1 MDTPRPQL
9 LDFQFHQNND
19 SFTLHFQQRLI
30 LTHSKDNPCLWIGSG
45 IADIDMFRG
54 NFSIKDKLQEKIA
67 LTDAIVSQSP
77 DGWLI
82 HFSRGSDIS
91 ATLNISADDQGRLLL
106 ELQNDNLN
114 HNRIWLRLAAQPEDH
129 ICGCGERF
137 PTSIC
142 VANRSRYGPVNK
154 ALVATNKPMSPA
166 GRLQRKCGRRLL
178 LDFLPTAYVCQH
190 AEVLLPC

>member
-129 ICGCGERF
+129 IYGCGEQF
-137 PTSIC
+137 FLL
-142 VANRSRYGPVNK
+142 RSAWQTV
-154 ALVATNKPMSPA
+154 PA
-166 GRLQRKCGRRLL
+166 MDQ
-178 LDFLPTAYVCQH
+178 
-190 AEVLLPC
+190 

>member
-1 MDTPRPQL
+1 
-9 LDFQFHQNND
+9 
-19 SFTLHFQQRLI
+19 
-30 LTHSKDNPCLWIGSG
+30 
-45 IADIDMFRG
+45 MFRG

-114 HNRIWLRLAAQPEDH
+114 HNRIGCALPLNQRTISTAAANS
-129 ICGCGERF
+129 F

-154 ALVATNKPMSPA
+154 ALVATNKPMSP
-166 GRLQRKCGRRLL
+166 GR
-178 LDFLPTAYVCQH
+178 PTAKKMRAATITGLSSHSLRLSARRSITAMLITV
-190 AEVLLPC
+190 AI